1 MRVSCK
7 EAAWIVAT
15 RLFRAEIVLDSQLSR
30 KVGHPVFI
38 GKGKAYPEYRVEE
51 YSDRLD
57 VHMGKVSYMIR
68 IRNIDFYPTGADL
81 TASMVEAVIRERD
94 EARDVFEYASTR
106 YPMSEVTRDAKQRFV
121 ALENLVQKMILQ
133 GLIPE
138 EYSYDYPQR
147 AAV

>member
-1 MRVSCK
+1 
-7 EAAWIVAT
+7 
-15 RLFRAEIVLDSQLSR
+15 
-30 KVGHPVFI
+30 
-38 GKGKAYPEYRVEE
+38 
-51 YSDRLD
+51 
-57 VHMGKVSYMIR
+57 
-68 IRNIDFYPTGADL
+68 
-81 TASMVEAVIRERD
+81 MVEAVIRERD
-94 EARDVFEYASTR
+94 EARDVCGYASTR

>member
-1 MRVSCK
+1 M
-7 EAAWIVAT
+7 AT

-68 IRNIDFYPTGADL
+68 IRNIDF
-81 TASMVEAVIRERD
+81 
-94 EARDVFEYASTR
+94 
-106 YPMSEVTRDAKQRFV
+106 
-121 ALENLVQKMILQ
+121 
-133 GLIPE
+133 
-138 EYSYDYPQR
+138 
-147 AAV
+147 